1 MRTKGGK
8 RLSFKKARER
18 SGLSQ
23 NQIATALNIDQS
35 AVSLWESGKTHPRAK
50 LLPTLAKLLGCSI
63 DDLLSE
69 DGKPPGDV
77 PTS

>member
-1 MRTKGGK
+1 MKGGK
-8 RLSFKKARER
+8 RLSFKKVRER

-35 AVSLWESGKTHPRAK
+35 TVSLWESGKTHPRAK
-50 LLPTLAKLLGCSI
+50 LLPTLAKMLDCTI
-63 DDLLSE
+63 DDLLSGE
-69 DGKPPGDV
+69 DESPPHEV